1 MFYCKPGKIH
11 HFAKNILNCIEYN
24 FSLSNSCNFMIY
36 HRSQCMNHFKFYI
49 LMHIYCKLLKI
60 HLMINYN
67 LHKIVLLGL
76 INCNF
81 SIIHINLERNQMNI
95 FCIFL
100 DYSRNLGNFSNQHI
114 ISMFLKMK
122 NID

>member
-1 MFYCKPGKIH
+1 MFYCKPDKIH
-11 HFAKNILNCIEYN
+11 LFTKNILNCIEYN

-36 HRSQCMNHFKFYI
+36 HCSLCMSHFKFYI
-49 LMHIYCKLLKI
+49 LMHINCKLLKI

-81 SIIHINLERNQMNI
+81 SIIHINLESNQMNI

-100 DYSRNLGNFSNQHI
+100 DYSRNLSNVPNRRI
-114 ISMFLKMK
+114 INMFLTMK
-122 NID
+122 NMD